1 MYLSADANKAL
12 VQESDAAAGTKL
24 YYVMPEMNKAFAPS
38 GSTPVVS
45 DATFRK
51 LGRII
56 TDHIGDSENI
66 FMLDAAVGSH
76 RLGEVNVRVI
86 TNSANVN
93 LYLKHMLPRQGSSDN
108 VVNFPYQLTV
118 YIAPDLQVSE
128 SESLGLKSEQFAIS
142 NLERG
147 ILFIGGT
154 SSNAAIRDAI
164 TSAVTSRLLQDPV
177 PSLGLN
183 ASVVNKKGKSVLVF
197 DPANHLGQLQITEI
211 KKPAAPAAESKGK
224 KTAAAAAAPKKE
236 ETLYTASLLDGVV
249 GLNGAIWNPYGVFR
263 MFQGITH
270 TNEKVPRQRADI
282 VEHIKAEKSKSIVHI
297 TQPLKDLPNVS
308 DVPSALVFL
317 IADSNAVLPGVSKLS
332 AAQASKFFSTGYT
345 GAKDLSPFFQAHS
358 VVSQPGQLDKVFQD
372 LAGSTPVFLVNTSRK
387 DGSSLSAQEI
397 DTIVSAASDG
407 SLASAKTSKDSVF
420 KYDTISSIKGVSSSL
435 DITKGW
441 EASAYS
447 TQASKLAS
455 VLSA

>member
-1 MYLSADANKAL
+1 M
-12 VQESDAAAGTKL
+12 QESDAAVGTQL
-24 YYVMPEMNKAFAPS
+24 YYVQPELNKAFAPS
-38 GSTPVVS
+38 GSTSVVS
-45 DATFRK
+45 DAVFRK
-51 LGRII
+51 VGRII
-56 TDHIGDSENI
+56 TDHIGDAENI

-93 LYLKHMLPRQGSSDN
+93 LYLKHMLPRQGASADAVS
-108 VVNFPYQLTV
+108 FPYELTV
-118 YIAPDLQVSE
+118 YIAPDLTVPEAQSF
-128 SESLGLKSEQFAIS
+128 GLKDQFAIS

-164 TSAVTSRLLQDPV
+164 TSAVTSRIMQDPI

-183 ASVVNKKGKSVLVF
+183 ASVVNKNGKSAIVF
-197 DPANHLGQLQITEI
+197 DPANHLGQLQLSAAEA
-211 KKPAAPAAESKGK
+211 KKPAASAEKAEKGK
-224 KTAAAAAAPKKE
+224 KAAAPAKKAEKE

-270 TNEKVPRQRADI
+270 TNEKVPRQRGDI
-282 VEHIKAEKSKSIVHI
+282 VEHIKASKSKVVHI
-297 TQPLKDLPNVS
+297 TQPLKDLPNGVAS
-308 DVPSALVFL
+308 PSALVFL
-317 IADSNAVLPGVSKLS
+317 ISDANAILPGVSKLS
-332 AAQASKFFSTGYT
+332 VAQASKFFAAGYT
-345 GAKDLSPFFQAHS
+345 GAKDLSPFFQPNS
-358 VVSQPGQLDKVFQD
+358 VVSQPGQVDKIFQE
-372 LAGSTPVFLVNTSRK
+372 LAGSTPVFLINTARK

-397 DTIVSAASDG
+397 DTIISAATDG

-420 KYDTISSIKGVSSSL
+420 KFDTISSIKGVSTSL

-455 VLSA
+455 LLSA